1 MRVLE
6 QEELDGRDVFALKRR
21 GVNGNESRR
30 LAGKQIHI
38 RLRDIAA
45 KRLSDE
51 NGMLDSLLLEQA
63 VKHARKVIEAPGKR
77 KGPRQP
83 VRGAI
88 PDKTAHARF
97 ARKVL
102 HLPIEQAMIG
112 RQPRQ
117 EDEGPSR
124 RIRAPARPVV
134 DDAVF
139 GLVSLML
146 RGIGHV
152 CLRIPT

>member
-6 QEELDGRDVFALKRR
+6 QEELGGRNVFAPKRR
-21 GVNGNESRR
+21 GVNGDESRR
-30 LAGKQIHI
+30 VAGKQIHV
-38 RLRDIAA
+38 RLRDITA

-51 NGMLDSLLLEQA
+51 DRALDSLLLEQA

-77 KGPRQP
+77 KGSRQP

-102 HLPIEQAMIG
+102 HLPIEQAMVS
-112 RQPRQ
+112 RQPWQ
-117 EDEGPSR
+117 EDKGP
-124 RIRAPARPVV
+124 PV
-134 DDAVF
+134 
-139 GLVSLML
+139 GSEPPLVQ
-146 RGIGHV
+146 
-152 CLRIPT
+152 